1 MKNVALITGASSGIG
16 LELARQFAKDKHD
29 LVLVAR
35 RKEKLDALA
44 AELTTQHG
52 IEVMVL
58 PKDLADP
65 AAPCE
70 IHDELQQAGVDVEAL
85 VNNAGISV
93 YGPLYESPCEK
104 NLDVLQINVHAL
116 THLTRLFLPA
126 MVERGHGKIVN
137 IGSTGSFAPGPLNSV
152 YCATKAYVLSFT
164 EAVAE
169 ELRGTGVTATIICPG
184 ATHTEFA
191 GKYGVEDTPIFQ
203 HSMSAARVAEIGYRA
218 AKRGRR
224 VIVTG
229 FRNKVLARSI
239 PFSPRGLVTRVS
251 RWLMSTT

>member
-1 MKNVALITGASSGIG
+1 MNNVALITGASSGIG
-16 LELARQFAKDKHD
+16 LELARQFAKDNYD

-44 AELTTQHG
+44 AELSDQHG

-58 PKDLADP
+58 PKDLSDP

-70 IHDELQQAGVDVEAL
+70 IHDELQQAGVEVEAL

-93 YGPLYESPCEK
+93 YGPLAESDCGK
-104 NLDVLQINVHAL
+104 NLDVMQINVNAL
-116 THLTRLFLPA
+116 THLTHLFLPA

-169 ELRGTGVTATIICPG
+169 ELRGTGVTATVICPG

-203 HSMSAARVAEIGYRA
+203 HSMSAAQVAEIGYRA
-218 AKRGRR
+218 VRRGRR
-224 VIVTG
+224 VVVTG
-229 FRNKVLARSI
+229 FRNQLLAYSI
-239 PFSPRGLVTRVS
+239 PFAPRSIVARVS
-251 RWLMSTT
+251 KRLMSNA